1 MALSN
6 KSHKAPWFHNGK
18 NESSYDNRV
27 HVKRGLS
34 VVFLNK
40 FVKILT
46 DIDNIWYNWSLVNL
60 QHNIM

>member
-46 DIDNIWYNWSLVNL
+46 DIDNIWYN
-60 QHNIM
+60 